1 MALEE
6 AKEYLVN
13 KGYGDRVLVFDV
25 SSATVELAA
34 VAVGTEPE
42 KIAKSLTFMVDE
54 QPVMIICA
62 GDAKINNSKYKGY
75 FHKKA
80 KMLTREEVN
89 ELIGHD
95 VGGVCPFGIKDG
107 VDVYMDVSLK
117 RFEKIYPA
125 CGSANSAV
133 ELTPEELEQLSG
145 SRGWI
150 DVCKIPEEENEI

>member
-13 KGYGDRVLVFDV
+13 KGYGDRILIFDV

-62 GDAKINNSKYKGY
+62 GDAKINNSKYKAY

-145 SRGWI
+145 NRGWI
-150 DVCKIPEEENEI
+150 DVCKIPEEEN

>member
-6 AKEYLVN
+6 SKAYLES
-13 KGYGDRVLVFDV
+13 KGYGDRIQIFDV

-54 QPVMIICA
+54 QAVMIICA

-95 VGGVCPFGIKDG
+95 VGGVCPFGIKEG
-107 VDVYMDVSLK
+107 VDVYLDVSLK

-133 ELTPEELEQLSG
+133 ELTPDELEQLSE
-145 SRGWI
+145 SKEWI
-150 DVCKIPEEENEI
+150 GVCKIPEKERL

>member
-6 AKEYLVN
+6 AKEYLVS
-13 KGYGDRVLVFDV
+13 KGFGDRILIFDV

-145 SRGWI
+145 NRGWI
-150 DVCKIPEEENEI
+150 DVCKIPEEEN

>member
-6 AKEYLVN
+6 AKEYLVS
-13 KGYGDRVLVFDV
+13 KGFGDRILIFDI

-62 GDAKINNSKYKGY
+62 GDAKINNSKYKAY

-145 SRGWI
+145 NRGWI
-150 DVCKIPEEENEI
+150 DVCKIPEEEN